1 MMIIYKKQPIIRPD
15 YILIVIWFFRAKIL
29 SRNSSFFLHLTHY
42 LSRVKRKENSADHL
56 QMVKI
61 MNKKEILELRK
72 TFRPEECNIS
82 RIATCYVTSEK
93 EKILEKSQA
102 FLSLPEEEAFKYF
115 DILKQA
121 LSGTVGKNLYTLKT
135 NSIHLAD
142 ESPQKLE
149 TLRKYHMN
157 DEGMLTDLFDS
168 IIGSYDSS
176 ENYLIIVVN
185 GLYDIPG
192 VTSDDQELEDASDE
206 VYSYILTCICPVEL
220 DEPGLSIDCTKPA
233 ILDKERDWMVKNPV
247 NALLYPA
254 FTDRATDIHHALYF
268 AKKAENS
275 QDDFLKELIGSEM
288 MLSDKEEHEWFLDTL
303 NHAHEE
309 QMPLE
314 TAKEI
319 HTKLVEKSLEKEN
332 LPSAGMLSKKELLQV
347 IDKEL
352 NADQVKDID
361 EDYDK
366 TVGKEN
372 DITIKNLVNPKKMV
386 IQTGTA
392 KVEIDSDYADMV
404 ETKRIDGRL
413 YLAVPLTSNDILV
426 DGCAV
431 RTEALSD

>member
-1 MMIIYKKQPIIRPD
+1 
-15 YILIVIWFFRAKIL
+15 
-29 SRNSSFFLHLTHY
+29 
-42 LSRVKRKENSADHL
+42 
-56 QMVKI
+56 MVKI

-135 NSIHLAD
+135 NSIHPAD

-233 ILDKERDWMVKNPV
+233 ILDKERDWMVKSPV

-366 TVGKEN
+366 TVGKEI

>member
-1 MMIIYKKQPIIRPD
+1 
-15 YILIVIWFFRAKIL
+15 
-29 SRNSSFFLHLTHY
+29 
-42 LSRVKRKENSADHL
+42 
-56 QMVKI
+56 MVKI

-72 TFRPEECNIS
+72 TFRPENCNIS

-135 NSIHLAD
+135 NSIHPAD

-233 ILDKERDWMVKNPV
+233 ILDKERDWMVKSPV
-247 NALLYPA
+247 NALLDPA
-254 FTDRATDIHHALYF
+254 FSDRATDIHHALYF

-309 QMPLE
+309 QMQLE

>member
-1 MMIIYKKQPIIRPD
+1 
-15 YILIVIWFFRAKIL
+15 
-29 SRNSSFFLHLTHY
+29 
-42 LSRVKRKENSADHL
+42 
-56 QMVKI
+56 MVKI

-72 TFRPEECNIS
+72 TFRPENCNIS

-135 NSIHLAD
+135 NSIHPAD

-233 ILDKERDWMVKNPV
+233 ILDKERDWMVKSPV

-309 QMPLE
+309 QMQLE

-426 DGCAV
+426 AGCAV
-431 RTEALSD
+431 RTEALSE

>member
-1 MMIIYKKQPIIRPD
+1 
-15 YILIVIWFFRAKIL
+15 
-29 SRNSSFFLHLTHY
+29 
-42 LSRVKRKENSADHL
+42 
-56 QMVKI
+56 MVKI

-72 TFRPEECNIS
+72 TFRPENCNIS

-135 NSIHLAD
+135 NSIHPAD

-233 ILDKERDWMVKNPV
+233 ILDKERDWMVKSPV
-247 NALLYPA
+247 NALLYPT

-309 QMPLE
+309 QMQLE

-361 EDYDK
+361 EDNDK

>member
-1 MMIIYKKQPIIRPD
+1 
-15 YILIVIWFFRAKIL
+15 
-29 SRNSSFFLHLTHY
+29 
-42 LSRVKRKENSADHL
+42 
-56 QMVKI
+56 MVKI

-135 NSIHLAD
+135 NSIHPAD

-233 ILDKERDWMVKNPV
+233 ILDKERDWMVKSPV

-254 FTDRATDIHHALYF
+254 FTDRVTDIHHALYF

>member
-1 MMIIYKKQPIIRPD
+1 
-15 YILIVIWFFRAKIL
+15 
-29 SRNSSFFLHLTHY
+29 
-42 LSRVKRKENSADHL
+42 
-56 QMVKI
+56 MVKI

-72 TFRPEECNIS
+72 TFRPEGCNIS

-135 NSIHLAD
+135 NSIHPAD

-233 ILDKERDWMVKNPV
+233 ILDKERDWMVKSPV